1 MKEKIINFI
10 YIFLPLI
17 LGSFIG
23 LLIHDYSYYDTLSK
37 PILAPSEIVFPIVW
51 SILYLINIIKYLHIY
66 LFHILYGVCLLHI

>member
-17 LGSFIG
+17 LGSIIG

-37 PILAPSEIVFPIVW
+37 PILAPSKIVFPIVW
-51 SILYLINIIKYLHIY
+51 SIIY
-66 LFHILYGVCLLHI
+66 ILMGLSYYIVTESSNDESNKKIR